1 MVSKVS
7 LGNQPL
13 QAFARASLS
22 HWPELGPVTNGG
34 GKLQEG
40 GGGGEGRGG
49 EYVMHTHL
57 PMHINLFSLPKVYT
71 LTYSNNL
78 HMYIIHVC

>member
-1 MVSKVS
+1 MVSKAS

-13 QAFARASLS
+13 QAFAMASLS

-40 GGGGEGRGG
+40 RGGEGR
-49 EYVMHTHL
+49 EDMQIH
-57 PMHINLFSLPKVYT
+57 
-71 LTYSNNL
+71 TYSLSPSPTHSNL
-78 HMYIIHVC
+78 KIVMCPDP